1 MNLKT
6 KIDSYIKQKIEER
19 IGALSQEVQELS
31 EEREL
36 MYKRNREIE
45 VRMHQLVGA
54 IYELQQLVNQ
64 DYPQA
69 ASPLTQEDQA
79 VKKTLS
85 E

>member
-1 MNLKT
+1 MELKT
-6 KIDSYIKQKIEER
+6 KIEER
-19 IGALSQEVQELS
+19 ISTLSQEVQELS
-31 EEREL
+31 AEREF

-69 ASPLTQEDQA
+69 VSPLTQEDL
-79 VKKTLS
+79 VVEKTPS